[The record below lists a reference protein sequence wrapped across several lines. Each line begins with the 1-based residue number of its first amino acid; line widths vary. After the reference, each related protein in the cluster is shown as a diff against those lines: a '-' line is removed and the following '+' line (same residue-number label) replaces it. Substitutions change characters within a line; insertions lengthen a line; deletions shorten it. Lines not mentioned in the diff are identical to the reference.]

1 MEKNESGFTQDLLL
15 KEYWHLKRDR
25 YKPLFYNSFEDLNNF
40 LTKDKL
46 EDMSPTSL
54 WSLQVKILK
63 NSYTKK
69 ASYGKLNDFIKQLY
83 KNEDDIGTEED
94 LFAKLVNGINKGL
107 DFFDSEGQFDPKD
120 ERWIKY
126 YNTLNELIR
135 NISTAV
141 DSKSSGVVM
150 PNFVNRINKAAEK
163 GEYNKDKFIAIKGEY
178 LEDLGSWIMARAG
191 LKGFTTGA
199 WQAKDAFF
207 GEDTKAS
214 IIEDAMG
221 FISDEVQKLN
231 HGNDNFIEV
240 KAVGYS
246 GDKKKK
252 NRQLQKWIDSV
263 KELNGLKAVKGKVVI
278 ESNVD
283 SLEKFFDTINFIN
296 NNQPTSGKLKLGIHF
311 SDNLYEEIKKLSTNL
326 QAKSNT
332 ERHLANDGLR
342 SLYHMKIDDKY
353 SQQLFN
359 FSKTKIIE
367 NNEISLKKQQQKYEI
382 FAMYV
387 NYNLSKH
394 INNNTVYGRN
404 EFYLTKEG
412 FSDLATLMEKRKFYI
427 RIKENEISY
436 QEFLNNKFETKYS
449 NAKEL
454 KDKTIEE

>member
-1 MEKNESGFTQDLLL
+1 MGKNESGFTQDLLL

-54 WSLQVKILK
+54 WSLQVKTLRK
-63 NSYTKK
+63 SYTK
-69 ASYGKLNDFIKQLY
+69 ASYKKLNNFINKLQD
-83 KNEDDIGTEED
+83 KNNIGTEQD
-94 LFAKLVNGINKGL
+94 LFAKLVNGINNGL
-107 DFFDSEGQFDPKD
+107 TLFDSEGKFNPTD
-120 ERWIKY
+120 EEKKKY
-126 YNTLNELIR
+126 YETLNGLIKE
-135 NISTAV
+135 ISTV
-141 DSKSSGVVM
+141 VNSKSSGVVM
-150 PNFVNRINKAAEK
+150 PNFVDRIDKAAEK
-163 GEYNKDKFIAIKGEY
+163 EDYNKDKFIAIKGEY

-221 FISDEVQKLN
+221 FISDKVQKLN
-231 HGNDNFIEV
+231 HGNNNFIEV

-246 GDKKKK
+246 DAKKKK
-252 NRQLQKWIDSV
+252 NRQLQDWINSV
-263 KELNGLKAVKGKVVI
+263 KELNGFKAVKGKVVI
-278 ESNVD
+278 ESNID

-296 NNQPTSGKLKLGIHF
+296 NNQPSSGKLKLGIHF

-412 FSDLATLMEKRKFYI
+412 FSDLATLMAKRKFYI
-427 RIKENEISY
+427 RINENEISY

-454 KDKTIEE
+454 KDKTIKE